1 MEQEKR
7 LYRSTYDRIIGGVAG
22 GLGEYFVID
31 PVIIRLL
38 FVLMFLFG
46 GSGIIIYIVLW
57 IFIPENTTY
66 FYNDNFKTKENMEN
80 EKTNPMN
87 FEDKKETKQSYER
100 KHGSLIAGIILIT
113 LGALF
118 LVDRYVPTINFGDLW
133 PVLLIA
139 IGGYFIYK
147 STRKDEEQ

>member
-80 EKTNPMN
+80 EKSNPMN
-87 FEDKKETKQSYER
+87 FEDKKEMKPSYEK